1 MVLGP
6 FENLTNLEPD
16 PLPKEN
22 HQHALIVKKGP
33 PPAFKPHLP
42 APQRSTVLRAGSWR
56 IFTLDRIFYMMIIGR
71 EMADIRHGGGG
82 RTVPFSGFVWS
93 GVFLGDRAR
102 AKKFSVL
109 AFLSF
114 CGP

>member
-1 MVLGP
+1 
-6 FENLTNLEPD
+6 
-16 PLPKEN
+16 
-22 HQHALIVKKGP
+22 
-33 PPAFKPHLP
+33 
-42 APQRSTVLRAGSWR
+42 
-56 IFTLDRIFYMMIIGR
+56 MMIIGQ
-71 EMADIRHGGGG
+71 EMADIHHGGGG

-114 CGP
+114 CGPQLVVLVLRMILQGDKLSPN